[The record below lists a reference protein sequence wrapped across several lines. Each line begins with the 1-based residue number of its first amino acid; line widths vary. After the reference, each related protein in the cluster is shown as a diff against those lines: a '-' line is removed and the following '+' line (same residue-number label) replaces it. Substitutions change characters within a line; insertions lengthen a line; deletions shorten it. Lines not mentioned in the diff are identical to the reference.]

1 MKSLNQTF
9 NKARHTFSQILLE
22 QIQPAWKFF
31 CSDVRLVAYGHHR
44 WENPMVRS
52 TERVGTNAADEHVKY
67 VLESMQ
73 TWSDYLS
80 NPQTMVEDYFATM
93 DRLADERDVF
103 LALSEAQRKTMRSK
117 DLAALVQG
125 DGCFMTPEWLQ
136 DCGGHELNNAER
148 SKIIEKHR
156 VSGKRRMLWRALQA
170 WWQGIGSD
178 DDMRGTPELQAEE
191 VGRLSIMFRAYLRK
205 AKEYLC
211 REVDRNGKEGRGE
224 DGKEGRG
231 EKERR
236 EGKEGRE
243 GGQPNFFVSRV
254 PLP

>member
-191 VGRLSIMFRAYLRK
+191 VWGASASCSAPTFARRRSICAVRLTEM
-205 AKEYLC
+205 
-211 REVDRNGKEGRGE
+211 G
-224 DGKEGRG
+224 
-231 EKERR
+231 RR
-236 EGKEGRE
+236 EGEEGRE